1 MLEAVVIVAAKQK
14 IRLRMVLPN
23 EEMLALAKRHIPT
36 DTEINLQIG
45 DLSQALGQAALAI
58 ASSGTI
64 TMECAWFRV
73 PTVVL
78 YKTSPPTYAIGKLV
92 VKVPHLAMPNI
103 LAGEEL
109 FPEFIQSQASPEN
122 LAEAGLRLLQDKNE
136 RNRILDSLDQ
146 VATQLGEPGAAPR
159 AAQAILATLK

>member
-1 MLEAVVIVAAKQK
+1 
-14 IRLRMVLPN
+14 
-23 EEMLALAKRHIPT
+23 
-36 DTEINLQIG
+36 
-45 DLSQALGQAALAI
+45 
-58 ASSGTI
+58 
-64 TMECAWFRV
+64 
-73 PTVVL
+73 VL

-103 LAGEEL
+103 LAGEKL

-122 LAEAGLRLLQDKNE
+122 LAEAGLRLLQDKTE
-136 RNRILDSLDQ
+136 RNRILYGLDQ